1 MHIIPVSIDDKSY
14 EIMLSGKRVE
24 GTVGVDQTIKLGN
37 LNAFNRKSRLPG
49 YVRPKDMTMYETASG
64 WLKKSTK
71 KFKIFVSANC
81 GMGRERSAAE
91 ILSQAREL
99 TDRLRSQKSID
110 EIMNEV

>member
-24 GTVGVDQTIKLGN
+24 GTVGIDLSIMLGN
-37 LNAFNRKSRLPG
+37 LNAFNRKSRQPG
-49 YVRPKDMTMYETASG
+49 YVRPKDLRMYDTASG

-81 GMGRERSAAE
+81 GMGRKRAASE
-91 ILSQAREL
+91 LLNQAIEL
-99 TDRLRSQKSID
+99 TDTLRSMKSNEELLD
-110 EIMNEV
+110 EV